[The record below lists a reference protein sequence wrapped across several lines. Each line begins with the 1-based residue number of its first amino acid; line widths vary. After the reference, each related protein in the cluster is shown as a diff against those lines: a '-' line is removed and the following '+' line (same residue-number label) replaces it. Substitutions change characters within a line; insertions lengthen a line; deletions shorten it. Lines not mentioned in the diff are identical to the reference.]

1 MAVIVDACGRSCPE
15 PVLLTKK
22 ALASKGDHYE
32 VLVDNV
38 TAKENVTRF
47 AKNAGYGTKDHLSGL
62 DNFGVTPIHRRSF
75 EPIKSIIKSR

>member
-38 TAKENVTRF
+38 TAKEKVTRF
-47 AKNAGYGTKDHLSGL
+47 AKNAGYTVSVSQEEDVYRLSLTK
-62 DNFGVTPIHRRSF
+62 
-75 EPIKSIIKSR
+75 

>member
-47 AKNAGYGTKDHLSGL
+47 PKNAGYTVSVSQEEDVYRLSLTK
-62 DNFGVTPIHRRSF
+62 
-75 EPIKSIIKSR
+75 

>member
-22 ALASKGDHYE
+22 ALASKEDHYE

-38 TAKENVTRF
+38 TARENVTRF
-47 AKNAGYGTKDHLSGL
+47 AKNAGYTVSVSQEEDVYRLSLTK
-62 DNFGVTPIHRRSF
+62 
-75 EPIKSIIKSR
+75 

>member
-47 AKNAGYGTKDHLSGL
+47 ANNAGYTVSVSQEEDVYRLSLTK
-62 DNFGVTPIHRRSF
+62 
-75 EPIKSIIKSR
+75 

>member
-22 ALASKGDHYE
+22 ALASKEDHYE

-47 AKNAGYGTKDHLSGL
+47 AKNAGYTVSVSQEEDVYRLSLTK
-62 DNFGVTPIHRRSF
+62 
-75 EPIKSIIKSR
+75 